1 MVILPP
7 FAVLDFGVHSQ
18 LITLANS
25 QHLFATS
32 LAQRNLVPFQISTL
46 IQVLSLL
53 PDPKTEPYFRRFI
66 QSPQYADLPTIVA
79 DGFVQGI
86 QWKRPSGPG
95 QICGLIIHFLLW
107 GNSTKGDDGKASI
120 DADVRTKLAEK
131 LGSFAKMMSVVENR
145 ITLRRKR
152 T

>member
-66 QSPQYADLPTIVA
+66 QLPQYADLPTIVA
-79 DGFVQGI
+79 DGFVKAFNGNAQAGLVRSAASLSI
-86 QWKRPSGPG
+86 SSSGETLPRA
-95 QICGLIIHFLLW
+95 
-107 GNSTKGDDGKASI
+107 T
-120 DADVRTKLAEK
+120 T
-131 LGSFAKMMSVVENR
+131 AKHPLMRMFVQSLSRSLVP
-145 ITLRRKR
+145 
-152 T
+152 